1 MKAQARDPRAPSLAL
16 TSSPE
21 AGGDRLTDGIAPEK
35 SSPMNRPS
43 VVTLSALLLAAAAP
57 GQSPQ
62 PRLKVD
68 NLALGKMWTFENP
81 PLAYLEAEYGFK
93 PDQRWLDALR
103 LGALRLGERD
113 NPWCSASFVSPR
125 GLIMTNH
132 HCVREQIAQIQ
143 GPEDWV
149 KNGFAAAAL
158 SDEVRIPG
166 LTVQQLIAQEDVT
179 SRVDEGVRESDDD
192 VAVAKR
198 RAANIEAVVS
208 AADEAHPDHMHQ
220 VVALYHGAVHHL
232 YRYRVWDD
240 LRLVVA
246 PHLQTAH
253 YGGDPDNFT
262 YPRWSIDFAFVRA
275 YLDDAPAETAAHYFR
290 WRERGAQEG
299 DLVFVPGNPGN
310 TNRQL
315 TMQQLEL
322 QRDLEYPMVV
332 EQFANSIEILKPFK
346 DRAPGL
352 LTTLLS
358 WQNSCKA
365 IQGMLDGLNDD
376 ALMAKKRRNELHFRG
391 AISESP
397 ELGKEYGDLWRE
409 VNVLVQQQ
417 KEVLPRAMFHQPGF
431 SSVLQRGVL
440 VAEAL
445 DETMGEDRRKAARDG
460 ALNFMGGSSPLTQ
473 ALLVDQFQ
481 RAEAWLP
488 RDDALLAAVGQ
499 QHYDAEAEEVDWEAA
514 LGDLRRSKLSRD
526 GFVRDLL
533 EADAGA
539 DRWATD
545 DDPGVRAARALWSLM
560 RDAERS
566 QELLDSGL
574 EKQGARL
581 GRALFAVYGD
591 DISPDATMTLRF
603 SDGCVAG
610 YPYNG
615 TVAPWATSFYGL
627 YGRGAAFANAH
638 PFDIPQPW
646 LQHRAAIDM
655 SARVCFASTN
665 DIVGGNSGSCVVDRD
680 LRVVGLVF
688 DGNIESLANDF
699 YFTQDVARAV
709 SVHTDAIMQA
719 LQHVYGMQRVVAELR
734 DGMGG

>member
-1 MKAQARDPRAPSLAL
+1 MPAAIGWRPFLIPE
-16 TSSPE
+16 TS
-21 AGGDRLTDGIAPEK
+21 T
-35 SSPMNRPS
+35 MNRPAL
-43 VVTLSALLLAAAAP
+43 VTLAALLFAAAST

-62 PRLKVD
+62 PRLEVD

-81 PLAYLEAEYGFK
+81 PLAYLEEEYGFK
-93 PDQRWLDALR
+93 PDQRWLDSLR

-113 NPWCSASFVSPR
+113 NPWCSAAFVSPQ

-132 HCVREQIAQIQ
+132 HCVRDQIAQIQ
-143 GPEDWV
+143 GPDNWV
-149 KNGFAAAAL
+149 KDGFAATAL
-158 SDEVRIPG
+158 ADEVRIPG

-179 SRVDEGVRESDDD
+179 SQVDAGVHVSDAD
-192 VAVAKR
+192 VTAAKQ
-198 RAANIEAVVS
+198 RAANIDAIVA
-208 AADEAHPDHMHQ
+208 AADAAHPDHMHQ
-220 VVALYHGAVHHL
+220 VVALYHGAVHQL

-262 YPRWSIDFAFVRA
+262 YPRWSIDFSFVRA
-275 YLDDAPAETAAHYFR
+275 YVDDAPADTAAHYFR
-290 WRERGAQEG
+290 WREHGAQEG

-315 TMQQLEL
+315 TLQQLEV

-358 WQNSCKA
+358 WQNSYKA

-391 AISESP
+391 AVSESP

-417 KEVLPRAMFHQPGF
+417 KDVLPRVMFHQPGF

-445 DETMGEDRRKAARDG
+445 DETMDQDRRDAARDG
-460 ALNFMGGSSPLTQ
+460 ALNFMGGSSPLTH
-473 ALLVDQFQ
+473 ALLVDQFR
-481 RAEAWLP
+481 RAEKWLP

-499 QHYDAEAEEVDWEAA
+499 PHYDAGTDAVDWEAA
-514 LGDLRRSKLSRD
+514 IDGLRRSKLSRD

-539 DRWATD
+539 ERWARD
-545 DDPGVRAARALWSLM
+545 DDQGVRAARALWSLM
-560 RDAERS
+560 REAERS
-566 QELLDSGL
+566 QQLLESGF

-603 SDGCVAG
+603 SDGRVAG
-610 YPYNG
+610 YDYNG
-615 TVAPWATSFYGL
+615 TVAPWATTFYGL
-627 YGRGAAFANAH
+627 YGRGAAFGNAY

-646 LQHRAAIDM
+646 LDNREAIDL

-665 DIVGGNSGSCVVDRD
+665 DIVGGNSGSCVVDRN
-680 LRVVGLVF
+680 LRVVGLIF

-699 YFTQDVARAV
+699 YFTQDIARAV
-709 SVHTDAIMQA
+709 SVHTDAIIQS
-719 LQHVYGMQRVVAELR
+719 LQNVYGMQRVVEELR
-734 DGMGG
+734 EGAAR

>member
-1 MKAQARDPRAPSLAL
+1 
-16 TSSPE
+16 
-21 AGGDRLTDGIAPEK
+21 
-35 SSPMNRPS
+35 MNRPAI
-43 VVTLSALLLAAAAP
+43 VTLAALLFAAAAP

-62 PRLKVD
+62 PLLEVD

-81 PLAYLEAEYGFK
+81 PLAYLEEEYGFK
-93 PDQRWLDALR
+93 PDQRWLDSLR

-113 NPWCSASFVSPR
+113 NPWCSASFVSPQ

-132 HCVREQIAQIQ
+132 HCVRDQIAQIQ
-143 GPEDWV
+143 GPNNWV
-149 KNGFAAAAL
+149 KNGFAATAL
-158 SDEVRIPG
+158 ADEVQIPG
-166 LTVQQLIAQEDVT
+166 LTVQQLVAQEDVT
-179 SRVDEGVRESDDD
+179 ARVNASVGENDDD

-198 RAANIEAVVS
+198 RAANIEAIIA
-208 AADEAHPDHMHQ
+208 AADDAHPEHMHQ
-220 VVALYHGAVHHL
+220 VVALYHGAVYQL
-232 YRYRVWDD
+232 YRYCVWDD

-262 YPRWSIDFAFVRA
+262 YPRWGIDFAFVRA
-275 YLDDAPAETAAHYFR
+275 YVGDAPADTAAHYFR
-290 WRERGAQEG
+290 WRDSGAQEG
-299 DLVFVPGNPGN
+299 ELVFVPGNPGN

-315 TMQQLEL
+315 TIQQLEL

-332 EQFANSIEILKPFK
+332 EQFANSIEILRPFK

-358 WQNSCKA
+358 WQNSYKA

-376 ALMAKKRRNELHFRG
+376 ALMAKKRRNELHLRG
-391 AISESP
+391 AVSESP

-417 KEVLPRAMFHQPGF
+417 KDVLPRVMFHQPGF
-431 SSVLQRGVL
+431 SSVLQRGVM

-445 DETMGEDRRKAARDG
+445 DETMDQGRRDAARDG
-460 ALNFMGGSSPLTQ
+460 ALNFMGGSSPLTH
-473 ALLVDQFQ
+473 ALLVDQFR
-481 RAEAWLP
+481 RAEKWLP

-499 QHYDAEAEEVDWEAA
+499 AHYDAGTDAVDWEAA
-514 LGDLRRSKLSRD
+514 TDELRRSKLSRD

-533 EADAGA
+533 DADGGA
-539 DRWATD
+539 ERWAD
-545 DDPGVRAARALWSLM
+545 DDDQGVRAARALWALM
-560 RDAERS
+560 REAERS
-566 QELLDSGL
+566 QQLIESGF

-603 SDGCVAG
+603 SDGRVAG
-610 YPYNG
+610 YDYNG
-615 TVAPWATSFYGL
+615 TVAPWATTFYGL
-627 YGRGAAFANAH
+627 YGRGVAFGNAY

-646 LQHRAAIDM
+646 LDNRAAIDL

-665 DIVGGNSGSCVVDRD
+665 DIVGGNSGSCVVDQS

-699 YFTQDVARAV
+699 YFTQDIARAV
-709 SVHTDAIMQA
+709 SVHTDAIIQS
-719 LQHVYGMQRVVAELR
+719 LQNVYGMQRVVEELR
-734 DGMGG
+734 DGAAR